1 MIDPTLEGDPADNPT
16 DGAGP
21 SILDVAGISDKTER
35 HNKEAEQL
43 QNEFELHAK
52 SMQEIHKKIVSNR
65 SASKALNNL
74 AKNTTKNKKA
84 KDRLSTQQRPH
95 QPISGEVKK
104 LIENEIFENNK
115 TQIEVAKSFG
125 VSDRQ
130 VQRIVDDAR
139 NDKPSASTN
148 RRGAKSKLTAD
159 VITPILL
166 LLKETPS
173 TTLKKLAEHVKSE
186 FDIQVTPA
194 AIQKTLKTI
203 EVTWK
208 TVTPIPQKWN
218 EAAFLQ
224 QRHNY
229 VLNCVTNVGQKLIF
243 VDESGFN
250 SETRPL
256 HGNAAALKTNVRGS
270 MINLIGAMSEEGMP
284 YYELLNKDGKKRLE
298 QLHSTYD
305 HCSTGS
311 IIVMDNAKIHGG
323 EDFERVRNL
332 LKELDKKIEI
342 EFLPKYSPFLN
353 PIELAFNIIKINVK
367 HKEIKSRSDLSKT
380 IRKAISQKMTP
391 KICHK
396 SFLHC
401 QKFYSSCTHMQPITG
416 NIIKDPEKK
425 FQVL

>member
-35 HNKEAEQL
+35 RNKEAEQL

-84 KDRLSTQQRPH
+84 KDRLSTQRRPH

-130 VQRIVDDAR
+130 VHRIVDDAR

-148 RRGAKSKLTAD
+148 RRGAKSKLTTD

-256 HGNAAALKTNVRGS
+256 HGYALSGNAAALKTNVRGS

-298 QLHSTYD
+298 QLHSTY
-305 HCSTGS
+305 
-311 IIVMDNAKIHGG
+311 
-323 EDFERVRNL
+323 
-332 LKELDKKIEI
+332 
-342 EFLPKYSPFLN
+342 
-353 PIELAFNIIKINVK
+353 
-367 HKEIKSRSDLSKT
+367 
-380 IRKAISQKMTP
+380 
-391 KICHK
+391 
-396 SFLHC
+396 
-401 QKFYSSCTHMQPITG
+401 PITG
-416 NIIKDPEKK
+416 NIIKDPEKN
-425 FQVL
+425 FRFPEY